1 MALQEYIMINHIEG
15 SRLVQHHQGHSGA
28 LVQG

>member
-1 MALQEYIMINHIEG
+1 MINHIEG

-28 LVQG
+28 LV